1 MWRPGVFCWAQWRA
15 ESGPALRIF
24 LLIVFG
30 SAGTLARYALQGWVQ
45 DQSGPSFPAGT
56 LAVNVIGSFLLGCIG
71 QFALDHLW
79 VSPEWRVAI
88 TIGFFGAFTTFSSF
102 GWETAHLLDSGE
114 WMRAAIYA
122 GASVLGGIVAVML
135 GMRLAERI

>member
-1 MWRPGVFCWAQWRA
+1 MRV
-15 ESGPALRIF
+15 F

-30 SAGTLARYALQGWVQ
+30 SAGTLARYGLQGWVQ
-45 DQSGPSFPAGT
+45 DRSGPSFPAGT
-56 LAVNVIGSFLLGCIG
+56 LAVNVMGSFFLGCIG

-79 VSPEWRVAI
+79 VSPEWRIAI

-102 GWETAHLLDSGE
+102 GWETAHLLESGE

>member
-1 MWRPGVFCWAQWRA
+1 M
-15 ESGPALRIF
+15 RIF
-24 LLIVFG
+24 LLLVFG

-45 DQSGPSFPAGT
+45 DRSGPSFPAGT